1 MSNKSTD
8 AWNRGILRALIK
20 FFHFIA
26 IIQFG
31 YAIYYDFVFV
41 NVPGDAL
48 KIKKTNYGGKFKFLT
63 FIDAVK
69 LIFVTELS
77 FRTLIDEIF
86 VVNFMKI
93 TKIFENQYLL
103 TKRSGAKQ

>member
-31 YAIYYDFVFV
+31 YAIFYDFVYV
-41 NVPGDAL
+41 NVPGDVL

-63 FIDAVK
+63 FINAVK
-69 LIFVTELS
+69 LSSVTKLWFRSLMNQIFVSNQSHEKMIE
-77 FRTLIDEIF
+77 TL
-86 VVNFMKI
+86 KI
-93 TKIFENQYLL
+93 NILEF
-103 TKRSGAKQ
+103 